1 MEVRD
6 AVEADAEALAALA
19 DAPVDVMRNLVHDRT
34 VRVVTDEHPEERWDD
49 QSAGGT
55 PTDPAAMSGFVSYDA
70 RENTVYVTQI
80 GGTPDTCGELLAEP
94 IQFARREEMDVEV
107 LVPSGDDDLRSA
119 VESAGFVRQGS
130 GPRFDGQKTV
140 RYRWSS

>member
-1 MEVRD
+1 MDVRD

-34 VRVVTDEHPEERWDD
+34 VRVVADDGLDEHRDD
-49 QSAGGT
+49 QPADST
-55 PTDPAAMSGFVSYDA
+55 PTDPTAMSGFVSYDA

-80 GGTPDTCGELLAEP
+80 GGSPDICGELLAEP

-107 LVPSGDDDLRSA
+107 LVPSSDDDLRSA
-119 VESAGFVRQGS
+119 VESAGFVSQGS
-130 GPRFDGQKTV
+130 GPRFDGQKTI
-140 RYRWSS
+140 RYRWSG